1 MFHVGDKVIYPLQG
15 VAQVEGVE
23 SKLIFGS
30 EQQKFYILKILNNNT
45 TIMVPVANA
54 EDIGL
59 RGLIS
64 PEDVDKVVDILKGK
78 GEPMAANWAKRYRDN
93 LDRLK
98 TGSIFQLASVMR
110 DLVLMKRSKE
120 LSFGEKKMLDNV
132 KSLIVDEISYVQNI
146 SNSNVEKR
154 LFQVIGELQQ

>member
-1 MFHVGDKVIYPLQG
+1 
-15 VAQVEGVE
+15 
-23 SKLIFGS
+23 
-30 EQQKFYILKILNNNT
+30 
-45 TIMVPVANA
+45 
-54 EDIGL
+54 
-59 RGLIS
+59 
-64 PEDVDKVVDILKGK
+64 
-78 GEPMAANWAKRYRDN
+78 MATNWAKRYRDN